1 MRQRLGRPLREL
13 TRGMRWERA
22 FHEAK
27 KLNSRALTKE
37 QRALF
42 LVESRGRCRCTA
54 AETREEEE
62 RWELGNVAYKEELE
76 LVLQA
81 ASSLEIEKQQGMM
94 KEGDLVHAAAALA
107 MAVVHCAK
115 PNQFSL
121 RRSLWISCSP
131 FCTLC
136 PVQIAQ
142 RERERETKRWDTD
155 RKVTK
160 AQKAKKMQAT
170 LKEKTHTTAIQF
182 QCFCFKFLQN
192 QEMGHQGKEEETR
205 NNTTQRLFFL
215 FIKHRKNPQ
224 TKISPNVGFFG
235 RDSFYSQGGKK
246 SSEADDDDFVFF
258 LKNNFLS

>member
-1 MRQRLGRPLREL
+1 
-13 TRGMRWERA
+13 
-22 FHEAK
+22 
-27 KLNSRALTKE
+27 
-37 QRALF
+37 
-42 LVESRGRCRCTA
+42 
-54 AETREEEE
+54 
-62 RWELGNVAYKEELE
+62 
-76 LVLQA
+76 
-81 ASSLEIEKQQGMM
+81 
-94 KEGDLVHAAAALA
+94 
-107 MAVVHCAK
+107 
-115 PNQFSL
+115 
-121 RRSLWISCSP
+121 
-131 FCTLC
+131 
-136 PVQIAQ
+136 VQIAQ